1 MTAFAPVPKFDA
13 EQNEYYA
20 SVQSNDHISVN
31 VNCEYPEEAVRYIKW
46 YATEGYDPMIENGRL
61 PLYQN
66 YDADRAYEI
75 MIGEN
80 TDLIDA
86 ESFKNTVFGQYDDFN
101 SPLTDENKATVSK
114 ISKEESEAYFL
125 DQISLDEMLDNMQT
139 RTEELVK

>member
-1 MTAFAPVPKFDA
+1 
-13 EQNEYYA
+13 
-20 SVQSNDHISVN
+20 
-31 VNCEYPEEAVRYIKW
+31 
-46 YATEGYDPMIENGRL
+46 MIENGRL